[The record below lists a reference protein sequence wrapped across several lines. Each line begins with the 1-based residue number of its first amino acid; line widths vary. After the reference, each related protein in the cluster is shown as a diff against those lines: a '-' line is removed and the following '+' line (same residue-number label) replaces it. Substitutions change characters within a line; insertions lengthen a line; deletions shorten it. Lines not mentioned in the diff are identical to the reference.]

1 LLSTEIEIGGSREDG
16 RRKLLVTKG
25 RERGQGRCKPL
36 SKKCFLSED
45 FREGVRAF
53 LEKRKPQ
60 FKGR

>member
-1 LLSTEIEIGGSREDG
+1 MLSRNPDLNEIKDEFHI
-16 RRKLLVTKG
+16 
-25 RERGQGRCKPL
+25 

-45 FREGVRAF
+45 FSEGVRAF